1 MEYPHKKTLYLTCL
15 LIGVITGSI
24 LVICLYFAN
33 WSILITSYNENDGA
47 LGVILII
54 VFRIAILSGMTCY
67 TFFRWFK
74 QEEHYLS
81 DIPFLFGL
89 FFLLLVFG
97 KALDLLGDLVFFYIE
112 DSIILLILKIRF
124 IILIISLL
132 PMIYLSIGMILFSLS
147 LKEKY
152 NKLKDEQF
160 HNKIRKTIIILIL
173 LIESVAGIFA
183 PSITVLSFYYPII
196 AIPSLL
202 TIFWLFYFAFKNKR
216 LSQVDPSIL
225 TIGFGALLV
234 SQILRP
240 LAQFFIGESVS
251 FLIVVEII
259 DLIIFLIIFI
269 GFYKKANY

>member
-97 KALDLLGDLVFFYIE
+97 KALDLLGDLVFFYI
-112 DSIILLILKIRF
+112 DS
-124 IILIISLL
+124 
-132 PMIYLSIGMILFSLS
+132 
-147 LKEKY
+147 
-152 NKLKDEQF
+152 
-160 HNKIRKTIIILIL
+160 
-173 LIESVAGIFA
+173 
-183 PSITVLSFYYPII
+183 
-196 AIPSLL
+196 
-202 TIFWLFYFAFKNKR
+202 
-216 LSQVDPSIL
+216 
-225 TIGFGALLV
+225 
-234 SQILRP
+234 
-240 LAQFFIGESVS
+240 
-251 FLIVVEII
+251 
-259 DLIIFLIIFI
+259 
-269 GFYKKANY
+269 